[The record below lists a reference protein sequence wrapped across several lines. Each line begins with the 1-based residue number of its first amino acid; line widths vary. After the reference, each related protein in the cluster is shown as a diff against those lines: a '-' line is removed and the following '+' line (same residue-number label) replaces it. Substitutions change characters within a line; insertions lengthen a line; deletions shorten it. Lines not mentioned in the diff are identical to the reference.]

1 MTIDETMAS
10 FAVMGKNWGHAA
22 SWPNMNLRQSFSKG
36 VVPLVKLSPFCLNFI
51 FWPWASWWTII

>member
-10 FAVMGKNWGHAA
+10 YAVMGKNWGHAA

-51 FWPWASWWTII
+51 FWPWASW